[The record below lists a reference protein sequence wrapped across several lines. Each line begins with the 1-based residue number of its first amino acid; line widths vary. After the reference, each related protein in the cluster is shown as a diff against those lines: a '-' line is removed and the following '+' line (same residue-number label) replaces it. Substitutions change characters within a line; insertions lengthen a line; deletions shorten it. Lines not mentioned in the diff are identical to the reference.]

1 MDARMQQE
9 RSRFG
14 RMMTVLA
21 TSPFLTPKASGERL
35 TEKSSI
41 KDVRT
46 MAIIPLMV
54 VPPLA
59 ALGLMSV
66 YWRDSIAGGVLSI
79 SLIVFCVLFVS
90 APKFYLLSEMKK
102 KRI

>member
-1 MDARMQQE
+1 
-9 RSRFG
+9 
-14 RMMTVLA
+14 MMMVLA
-21 TSPFLTPKASGERL
+21 TSPFLTPKATGERL

-46 MAIIPLMV
+46 MAIIPLMA

-66 YWRDSIAGGVLSI
+66 YWRDGIAGGVLSVI
-79 SLIVFCVLFVS
+79 LIVFCVLLMS
-90 APKFYLLSEMKK
+90 APKWYLLFEMK
-102 KRI
+102 RGRR